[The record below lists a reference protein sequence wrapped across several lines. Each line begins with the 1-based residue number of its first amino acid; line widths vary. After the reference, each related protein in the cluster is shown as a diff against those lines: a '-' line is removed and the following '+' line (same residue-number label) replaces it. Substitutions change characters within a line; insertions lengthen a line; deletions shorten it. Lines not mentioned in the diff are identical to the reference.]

1 MNNNH
6 FYVESN
12 CCSFV
17 PLLSYILVCTFKFKF
32 DINFWNAFVFIL
44 LHVFHFFCFSI
55 SFLLSVTQSLV
66 NKIRICNV
74 TLSQTINTCVRQ
86 HLSHKRTSR
95 NAGTKRWTIHFQQV
109 SVLFKNP
116 LFGIFEHH
124 ILPAQLF
131 TTWHPHFIQTNS
143 FTECSYRFRYAIEIV
158 WTWPKMDLI

>member
-12 CCSFV
+12 CFSLV
-17 PLLSYILVCTFKFKF
+17 PFLSWILIFYFQIKIRHKFLKR
-32 DINFWNAFVFIL
+32 
-44 LHVFHFFCFSI
+44 FCFYLITCVSFFFPI
-55 SFLLSVTQSLV
+55 SFFLSVTQSLV

-109 SVLFKNP
+109 SVLFKNL
-116 LFGIFEHH
+116 LFWYFWTSYF
-124 ILPAQLF
+124 AR
-131 TTWHPHFIQTNS
+131 TTVYYLTSTF
-143 FTECSYRFRYAIEIV
+143 
-158 WTWPKMDLI
+158 